1 MRLDKYLKTARI
13 LKRRE
18 AAKELA
24 LQKRIQLNGRT
35 AKPSSE
41 VEEGDVICM
50 EFGNRLLEVRVLDTP
65 KQASKE
71 KALLMFE
78 VLREEKKTMMRRLN
92 ETRVLRDPVHG
103 YIHID
108 LQVIWKLLDAPEF
121 QRLRRIHQLGALWR
135 FTIPRNIP
143 AFPTVWACMKSAGAF

>member
-24 LQKRIQLNGRT
+24 LQERIALNGRT

-41 VEEGDVICM
+41 VKEGDHIRL
-50 EFGNRLLEVRVLDTP
+50 EFGNRILEVEVKETP

-71 KALLMFE
+71 KAALMFE
-78 VLREEKKTMMRRLN
+78 ILRQEKR
-92 ETRVLRDPVHG
+92 EFD
-103 YIHID
+103 
-108 LQVIWKLLDAPEF
+108 DA
-121 QRLRRIHQLGALWR
+121 A
-135 FTIPRNIP
+135 
-143 AFPTVWACMKSAGAF
+143 